1 MENKKLLT
9 IVRWTVILAM
19 PFFLGMGT
27 IRAIISWD
35 YPSFEYRR
43 IPPDFFG
50 FTPEQRLDLAHATL
64 DYLQRPE
71 PADEVI
77 HLLTELRLPGSG
89 ISLYN
94 EAEIGHMLDVK
105 RLADGIKRVALISGG
120 VVAVGLAV
128 LLIPGRTRHFGWR
141 TLMLA
146 GLATVIVLAAIALL
160 ILIAWPIFFV
170 QFHELLF
177 PPGTWTFAYSDSLI
191 RLFPEQFWFDIGVL
205 ISGATLL
212 AGILIAVIGYVMA
225 RRSRPGMANIAG

>member
-77 HLLTELRLPGSG
+77 HLLTELRLPGSD

-105 RLADGIKRVALISGG
+105 RLADGIKRVALISG
-120 VVAVGLAV
+120 
-128 LLIPGRTRHFGWR
+128 
-141 TLMLA
+141 
-146 GLATVIVLAAIALL
+146 
-160 ILIAWPIFFV
+160 
-170 QFHELLF
+170 
-177 PPGTWTFAYSDSLI
+177 
-191 RLFPEQFWFDIGVL
+191 
-205 ISGATLL
+205 
-212 AGILIAVIGYVMA
+212 
-225 RRSRPGMANIAG
+225 

>member
-1 MENKKLLT
+1 MLIPDL
-9 IVRWTVILAM
+9 I
-19 PFFLGMGT
+19 PF
-27 IRAIISWD
+27 
-35 YPSFEYRR
+35 
-43 IPPDFFG
+43 
-50 FTPEQRLDLAHATL
+50 
-64 DYLQRPE
+64 
-71 PADEVI
+71 ADELV
-77 HLLTELRLPGSG
+77 L
-89 ISLYN
+89 
-94 EAEIGHMLDVK
+94 
-105 RLADGIKRVALISGG
+105 
-120 VVAVGLAV
+120 GLV
-128 LLIPGRTRHFGWR
+128 
-141 TLMLA
+141 TLMFA